1 MRMITV
7 PLQRGEKMLTSNGYT
22 LVYYKNRN
30 KIVIELPQTSKTL
43 TNTLEPVVDR
53 RVDVEEKELA
63 ILLSA
68 TQAIFFNGERKE
80 DGIL

>member
-1 MRMITV
+1 
-7 PLQRGEKMLTSNGYT
+7 MLTSNGYFII
-22 LVYYKNRN
+22 YYKKRN
-30 KIVIELPQTSKTL
+30 QIVIGLPQTSKTL

-68 TQAIFFNGERKE
+68 AQVIFRNGASLHEERKADE
-80 DGIL
+80 TD